1 MQKPL
6 SLRTRI
12 LLSGRYLS
20 LPHLCL
26 LCGAGDAMPR
36 ICLITTTDLGCLSR
50 VTCQSG
56 CQIFFLHFRPHE
68 PNAPA
73 EKQAGGRQCFVAA
86 PPLHGWQL
94 HPAMAGW
101 LRLQRVPERTRK
113 SLGSA
118 LWPNFQ
124 FTA

>member
-6 SLRTRI
+6 SLPTRI
-12 LLSGRYLS
+12 LLSGRYSS

-36 ICLITTTDLGCLSR
+36 ICLITTIDLGCLSR

-56 CQIFFLHFRPHE
+56 CQIFFLHFRPRE

-73 EKQAGGRQCFVAA
+73 EKQAGGRQCLAA
-86 PPLHGWQL
+86 ASPLHGRQL

-101 LRLQRVPERTRK
+101 LRLRRIPERTTR

-118 LWPNFQ
+118 PRPNFQ